1 MKKITTISLFTLLAF
16 ASLSTKAQGNLQFNT
31 TFTEKIFDSKHLP
44 YVVVSDTFTIDS
56 GKVWKISSVT
66 TDWYKLSTYDFSIQ
80 LDGIELA
87 PQDRSRDGRSANS
100 FAQMPIWLSE
110 GTHIVK
116 GVHRYVSTPQL
127 TIQMTCVING
137 IEFNL
142 IK

>member
-1 MKKITTISLFTLLAF
+1 MNNITTISLFTLLAF

-66 TDWYKLSTYDFSIQ
+66 TDWYKLGVADFSIQ

-87 PQDRSRDGRSANS
+87 PQDRATSGRSSNS
-100 FAQMPIWLSE
+100 FAQTIWLSE

-116 GVHRYVSTPQL
+116 GRHGYVTTPRV
-127 TIQMTCVING
+127 TKQMSCVING

>member
-1 MKKITTISLFTLLAF
+1 MKSRTTISLFTLLAF
-16 ASLSTKAQGNLQFNT
+16 ASLSTKAQGNLQFNK

-44 YVVVSDTFTIDS
+44 YAVVSDTFTIDS
-56 GKVWKISSVT
+56 GKVWKISLVT
-66 TDWYKLSTYDFSIQ
+66 TDWYKFRSSDFSIQ

-87 PQDRSRDGRSANS
+87 PQDRASSGRSSNS
-100 FAQMPIWLSE
+100 FAQIIWLSE

-116 GVHRYVSTPQL
+116 GRHEWVTMPTRDTK
-127 TIQMTCVING
+127 QMTCVING

>member
-1 MKKITTISLFTLLAF
+1 MNNIITISLFTLLAF

-66 TDWYKLSTYDFSIQ
+66 TDWYKVGLYNFSIQ

-87 PQDRSRDGRSANS
+87 PQDEGVRVPSS
-100 FAQMPIWLSE
+100 AQMPIWLSE

-116 GVHRYVSTPQL
+116 GVHYYVSTPQS

-137 IEFNL
+137 IEFNV
-142 IK
+142 IQ